1 MFCFSYLPIYL
12 KFFLSLRS
20 FIYYLHSN
28 SIAMIEAPE
37 ALFISEQL
45 NKTIKGKQI
54 TFVSAGYTPHKF
66 AWYYEDPQTYPDK
79 LLYKT
84 VGEAHAYGGLI
95 EIEAEDV
102 RLLLGDG
109 LNLRYSQPQAKL
121 PDKHQLL
128 IGFEDES
135 FLSGSVRMYGCVMC
149 FRENSFECGFTP
161 YRESARSKP
170 QVMSDDFTPDYFL
183 QLINREDK
191 QNKSAK
197 AFLATEQTIPGLG
210 NGVLQDILFNARIHP
225 KTRISTLAEEGKI
238 NLYRQIK
245 TTLREIYEAGGRNT
259 ETDLFGKKGSYVPT
273 LSKDTNGKPCPVC
286 GETIRKEN
294 YMGGSIYYCFHC
306 QR

>member
-1 MFCFSYLPIYL
+1 
-12 KFFLSLRS
+12 
-20 FIYYLHSN
+20 
-28 SIAMIEAPE
+28 MIEAPE

-66 AWYYEDPQTYPDK
+66 AWYYGDPQDYTDK
-79 LLYKT
+79 LLNKT
-84 VGEAHAYGGLI
+84 IGEAHAYGGLI
-95 EIEAEDV
+95 EIEVEDV

-109 LNLRYSQPQAKL
+109 LNLRYSQPHDKL

-128 IGFEDES
+128 LGFEDES

-149 FRENSFECGFTP
+149 FPENSFDCGFTP

-225 KTRISTLAEEGKI
+225 KTRINTLSDEQKTD
-238 NLYRQIK
+238 LYRHIK
-245 TTLREIYEAGGRNT
+245 TTLRKIYEAGGRNS
-259 ETDLFGKKGSYVPT
+259 ETDLFGNKGAYVPII
-273 LSKDTNGKPCPVC
+273 SKETNGKPCPVC
-286 GETIRKEN
+286 GEPIRKEN

-306 QR
+306 QRQTTV